1 MVVTAHRVI
10 AGAAYKSKT
19 RRFAMQ
25 YLLTL
30 YSDESGWEK
39 MTPEQQQQG
48 VAAYGAY
55 TQALSA
61 AGVLKGSNRLRPSST
76 ATTLRTTNNKTQV
89 LDGPF
94 IDSKEQLGGYYLI
107 EVPDLDAALSW
118 AGKCPGVG
126 HGVVEVRAI
135 WAMGPANNYQ
145 NAAEPAV
152 AAAR

>member
-1 MVVTAHRVI
+1 
-10 AGAAYKSKT
+10 
-19 RRFAMQ
+19 MQ
-25 YLLTL
+25 FLFTL
-30 YSDESGWEK
+30 YADDKQWTQ

-55 TQALSA
+55 TQALQT
-61 AGVLKGSNRLRPSST
+61 AGVLKSSNRLRPADT
-76 ATTLRTTNNKTQV
+76 ATTLRTTNGKVQV

-107 EVPDLDAALSW
+107 DVADLDAALSW

-135 WAMGPANNYQ
+135 WPMDPASQKYVAQ
-145 NAAEPAV
+145 EAAT
-152 AAAR
+152 AAR

>member
-1 MVVTAHRVI
+1 
-10 AGAAYKSKT
+10 
-19 RRFAMQ
+19 MQ

-135 WAMGPANNYQ
+135 WAMGPANSEQ

>member
-1 MVVTAHRVI
+1 
-10 AGAAYKSKT
+10 
-19 RRFAMQ
+19 MQ

-30 YSDESGWEK
+30 YADDAGWNQ

-48 VAAYGAY
+48 VAAYAAY
-55 TQALSA
+55 GQALQN
-61 AGVLKGSNRLRPSST
+61 AGVYVGSNRLRPAAT
-76 ATTLRTTNNKTQV
+76 ATTLRTTNGKVQV

-107 EVPDLDAALSW
+107 DVPDLDAALVW

-126 HGVVEVRAI
+126 HGIVEVRAI
-135 WAMGPANNYQ
+135 WSMDPASQKYVAQ
-145 NAAEPAV
+145 EAA

>member
-1 MVVTAHRVI
+1 MVMTAPH
-10 AGAAYKSKT
+10 AAYNPK
-19 RRFAMQ
+19 RRFDMQ

-30 YSDESGWEK
+30 YSDESGWNK

-55 TQALSA
+55 TQALQA
-61 AGVLKGSNRLRPSST
+61 AGVLKSSNRLRPAST
-76 ATTLRTTNNKTQV
+76 ATTLRTTNGKTQV

-94 IDSKEQLGGYYLI
+94 VDSKEQLGGYYLI
-107 EVPDLDAALSW
+107 DVPDLDAALSW

-135 WAMGPANNYQ
+135 WAMGPADEQ
-145 NAAEPAV
+145 HVGREAA